1 MCHCMHL
8 FVFEFIYPATFL
20 SASDF
25 DKNFSWFFTE
35 SFFDKNTDFPSW
47 QYFIVSSNL
56 KAIIKPNEVSP

>member
-1 MCHCMHL
+1 MHL

-35 SFFDKNTDFPSW
+35 NFFDKNTDFPSW